1 MKSHMTP
8 PPPTGS
14 NHSFLV
20 PGVCVSSGSDDAV
33 SIYSLF
39 EGVVRDLLIQTNL
52 SIMLT
57 STIDLFGEISA
68 IVTGKSMVFLS
79 GLPGQSLN
87 IARFG
92 VVIVW
97 GILPGDCIKGCAS
110 VQLQR

>member
-1 MKSHMTP
+1 MI
-8 PPPTGS
+8 
-14 NHSFLV
+14 L
-20 PGVCVSSGSDDAV
+20 
-33 SIYSLF
+33 SLF
-39 EGVVRDLLIQTNL
+39 ILLFIILGSLVFTFTMTSVLSSDKEYSDTTMDALIQTNL
-52 SIMLT
+52 SLMLT

>member
-1 MKSHMTP
+1 MI
-8 PPPTGS
+8 
-14 NHSFLV
+14 L
-20 PGVCVSSGSDDAV
+20 
-33 SIYSLF
+33 SLF
-39 EGVVRDLLIQTNL
+39 ILLFIILGSLVFTFTMTSVLSSDKEYSDTTMDALIQTNL
-52 SIMLT
+52 SLMLT

-92 VVIVW
+92 VVGVW

>member
-1 MKSHMTP
+1 MIAL
-8 PPPTGS
+8 
-14 NHSFLV
+14 FLPNKV
-20 PGVCVSSGSDDAV
+20 PYPITYLVFPRALTTRFNCLSSDKEFSDTTMDA
-33 SIYSLF
+33 
-39 EGVVRDLLIQTNL
+39 LIQTNL